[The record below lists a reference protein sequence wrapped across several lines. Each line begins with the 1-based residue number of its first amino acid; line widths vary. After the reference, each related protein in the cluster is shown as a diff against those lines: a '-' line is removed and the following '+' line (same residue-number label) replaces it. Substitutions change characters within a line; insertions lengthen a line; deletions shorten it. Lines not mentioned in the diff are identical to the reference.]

1 MKYFQLT
8 LIVIAL
14 IIVGNNCED
23 NNDVNYILYYL
34 GQSPPGDS
42 AIVFA
47 KDIISRG
54 NIHGRIV
61 FSQDCKDILWT
72 IVDRAARTAKIQAI
86 TYENEKWSDVYTPTF
101 AIKGMTSN
109 ALFSIDG
116 KKLFYRV
123 REKSGWQI
131 KYSVK
136 SDSGWSVP
144 KSDGFLLN
152 PTSSFTGSGKAYYTG
167 YLADAPWNRGTY
179 RAEITDTG
187 YANIELLDSTIN
199 SKYIDYTPYIS
210 LEEDFILF
218 SSSRPSEEENM
229 FINISF
235 RNSDGSWTEPERIH
249 DVIKYQ
255 GNASFPAISPDGK
268 YLFFCGD
275 DGNIYWVDIKVLDK
289 LRPQPK

>member
-1 MKYFQLT
+1 MRTLSIIFLFALVMMVLSVCSNSESNENKFYYFSQT
-8 LIVIAL
+8 
-14 IIVGNNCED
+14 
-23 NNDVNYILYYL
+23 
-34 GQSPPGDS
+34 PPGDS

-47 KDIISRG
+47 KDIISRE

-86 TYENEKWSDVYTPTF
+86 TYENEKWSNVYTPSF
-101 AIKGMTSN
+101 ATKGMTSN
-109 ALFSIDG
+109 TLFSKDG
-116 KKLFYRV
+116 KKLFFRL
-123 REKSGWQI
+123 RGNDGWQI
-131 KYSVK
+131 KYSIK
-136 SDSGWSVP
+136 SDSGWSEP

-167 YLADAPWNRGTY
+167 YLAGAPWNRGTY
-179 RAEITDTG
+179 HAEITDTG

-210 LEEDFILF
+210 PDEEFILF
-218 SSSRPSEEENM
+218 SSSRPSDEEDM
-229 FINISF
+229 YINISF
-235 RNSDGSWTEPERIH
+235 RNPNGSWTEPKRIH
-249 DVIKYQ
+249 DAIQYP
-255 GNASFPAISPDGK
+255 GNARFPSISPDGK
-268 YLFFCGD
+268 YLFFCSD